1 VSSIKH
7 IVILGTGNV
16 AWHLSKA
23 LHAANLQIVQVYGR
37 NRQKAE
43 SIASPV
49 MASVATET
57 DHLVEDADLYLLC
70 ISDDSIV
77 EIGQSLKHLNGIV
90 AHTSGA
96 IGLEALSGLREYGVF
111 YPLQSFTA
119 GREVDFEQVP
129 FLIEGSSGTSES
141 ALMSLAF
148 ELSRNVYAI
157 SSAQRERVHVAAV
170 FANNFTNQ
178 MLVEARLIC
187 DENGIPF
194 QVLLPLIEATCKK
207 ALTGNPAAHQ
217 TGPAIRGDERT
228 IAKHLA
234 LLKDQGQHDLYQLIT
249 QRIQKN
255 K

>member
-1 VSSIKH
+1 MGFS
-7 IVILGTGNV
+7 TPC
-16 AWHLSKA
+16 
-23 LHAANLQIVQVYGR
+23 
-37 NRQKAE
+37 NR
-43 SIASPV
+43 
-49 MASVATET
+49 
-57 DHLVEDADLYLLC
+57 
-70 ISDDSIV
+70 
-77 EIGQSLKHLNGIV
+77 
-90 AHTSGA
+90 
-96 IGLEALSGLREYGVF
+96 LRPE
-111 YPLQSFTA
+111 
-119 GREVDFEQVP
+119 RDIDFEHVP

-170 FANNFTNQ
+170 FANNFTNH

-234 LLKDQGQHDLYQLIT
+234 LLKDQGQYDLYQLIT